1 MKNLIVLIISLFIL
15 YVNGYTQID
24 KDFFIS
30 GYIIGDKIHLE
41 GDGGWDLI
49 TVDESTN
56 RLYVSHGTISQVVDL
71 STNKLIAT
79 IPDTKGVHGIIPVNE
94 FNKGFI
100 SCGRDTSVLVF
111 DLKTFEVTARIKV
124 TGENPDVILYD
135 PFTKRVFAFN
145 GKTANCTVIDARTNE
160 IIETIPFDG
169 KPEFASTDGSG
180 KIYVN
185 IEDKNLL
192 TEIDSKKMK
201 VIRSWSIAP
210 GEEPSGLALDN
221 ENHLLFSACSNKLM
235 VISDAIEGKVI
246 TTLPIGDRCDGVAF
260 DTELK
265 RAFSSNGEGTIT
277 VVQEYEKN
285 DIEIFDNITSQ
296 IGARTIAVNSKTH
309 HLYLPTAEYDPAPE
323 PTPENPKP
331 RPKIKPNSF
340 IILDFT
346 PMGR

>member
-1 MKNLIVLIISLFIL
+1 MKKLIVLTIVLFIL
-15 YVNGYTQID
+15 YLNGYTQID
-24 KDFFIS
+24 TESFIS
-30 GYIIGDKIHLE
+30 GYSVGNKIHLE

-56 RLYVSHGTISQVVDL
+56 RLYVSHGTISQIVDL

-79 IPDTKGVHGIIPVNE
+79 IPDTKGVHGIIPANE
-94 FNKGFI
+94 LNKGFI
-100 SCGRDTSVLVF
+100 SCGRDTSVIVF

-145 GKTANCTVIDARTNE
+145 GRTANCTVIDAQTNK

-169 KPEFASTDGSG
+169 KPEFASTDGRG

-235 VISDAIEGKVI
+235 VISDAIDGKVI
-246 TTLPIGDRCDGVAF
+246 ATLPIGDRCDGVAF

-285 DIEIFDNITSQ
+285 DIRIFDNIISQ

-323 PTPENPKP
+323 PTAENPKP

-340 IILDFT
+340 IILDFI
-346 PMGR
+346 PLGR